1 MERRIIFLFIFL
13 LISCGGEKPSATDS
27 KKKTGRVVSSEISP
41 TIPTSRTPI
50 TVSITALTEKN
61 PTFKW
66 TVNNVV
72 QDINRPKLPIR
83 YFSRGDTVFCIVL
96 VNDEEQRRIGPI
108 IIENGEPSIQSVWIT
123 PEEPKSGID
132 LRVEA
137 NVYDPDD
144 DDVELQVD
152 WYINDEKTESGS
164 ILQGDKIKAGDE
176 VYAEVT
182 PFDEIDRGLQQRT
195 GLIIVQNTPPEFLSS
210 LPSIQGR
217 KMDYEIETRD
227 VDGDE
232 VRISLISGPSGMI
245 LDRSRLV
252 WEAPE
257 LEKDSTF
264 YIEILARD
272 SRGGETT
279 TSFNLELKR
288 NIEEQGE
295 Q

>member
-1 MERRIIFLFIFL
+1 MERRIIFLFLFL

-27 KKKTGRVVSSEISP
+27 NKKTGRVVSSEISP

-50 TVSITALTEKN
+50 TVSVTALAEKN

-66 TVNNVV
+66 TVNNVE
-72 QDINRPKLPIR
+72 QDINRPKLPIS

-96 VNDEEQRRIGPI
+96 VDDNEQRRIGPI
-108 IIENGEPSIQSVWIT
+108 IIKNGEPSIQSVRII
-123 PEEPKSGID
+123 PEEPKRGTD
-132 LRVEA
+132 LRIEA
-137 NVYDPDD
+137 SVYDPDD
-144 DDVELQVD
+144 DDVELLVD
-152 WYINDEKTESGS
+152 WYINDEKTVSSS

-182 PFDEIDRGLQQRT
+182 PYDEIDRGLPQRT
-195 GLIIVQNTPPEFLSS
+195 GWLIVQNTPPEFLSS

-217 KMDYEIETRD
+217 SMEYEIETRD

-232 VRISLISGPSGMI
+232 VRISLIRGPSGMI
-245 LDRSRLV
+245 FDGSRLV

-264 YIEILARD
+264 HIEITARD

-279 TSFNLELKR
+279 NSFDLELRRK
-288 NIEEQGE
+288 IEE
-295 Q
+295 